1 MKPES
6 ISMSGNWFLF
16 SLPDF
21 SYAFLSVLLEGVPFI
36 LLGTLLS
43 GLIDQFLP
51 SRVMTRFLP
60 RNAFVGVCLSGALG
74 IAFPMCECGIVPVIR
89 RLIAKGLP
97 VSNAIAYM
105 LAAPIVNPIV
115 AVSTYAAFRGQG
127 AEEFTALRLGLGYFV
142 AVLVGFAVLHL
153 PLVSVLRKN
162 ILAGLDHPSHDHHA
176 PTPFRQRL
184 VGAMNAGV
192 RDFLDVMVYF
202 ILGVAVASV
211 FGTAVNQEIFL
222 PLALN
227 DWLAVPSMMTL
238 AGILSLCSSSD
249 AFIAATFVAFPAVAK
264 LAFLVFGPMMDLKLL
279 FIYSA
284 VFTRRFVF
292 GLAAGLFIL
301 IGLLCVRLSV
311 IGL

>member
-1 MKPES
+1 MDAP
-6 ISMSGNWFLF
+6 WFSF

-21 SYAFLSVLLEGVPFI
+21 SYSFLSVLLEGIPFI

-51 SRVMTRFLP
+51 ARVMTRLLP
-60 RNAFVGVCLSGALG
+60 RSPSLG
-74 IAFPMCECGIVPVIR
+74 IVLAGFLGLVFPMCECGIVPVIR
-89 RLIAKGLP
+89 RLIHKGLP
-97 VSNAIAYM
+97 VANAVAYM

-115 AVSTYAAFRGQG
+115 ALSTWAAFRGQG
-127 AEEFTALRLGLGYFV
+127 AAEFTALRLGLGAFV
-142 AVLVGFAVLHL
+142 AILVGFAVLNL
-153 PLVSVLRKN
+153 PLRAVLRKN
-162 ILAGLDHPSHDHHA
+162 LLASLATAPPSDRE
-176 PTPFRQRL
+176 TPSRPLPARL
-184 VGAMNAGV
+184 VSAMETGV

-202 ILGVAVASV
+202 ILGVAVASL
-211 FGTAVNQEIFL
+211 FGTAFNQELFL
-222 PLALN
+222 PLAIN
-227 DWLAVPSMMTL
+227 DWLATASMMTL

-249 AFIAATFVAFPAVAK
+249 AFIAATFVTFPAVAK
-264 LAFLVFGPMMDLKLL
+264 LAFMVFGPMMDLKLL

-284 VFTRRFVF
+284 VFTRRFVL